1 MAWASHAAVVNGT
14 AAGIFEPDKNITREQ
29 LAVMMYRYAEYLG
42 LDMSVKNDSHD
53 FADSSEISSYAKK
66 ATAWAYENGIMTGKS
81 GNRIDPAG
89 NASRAE
95 VAAVMTRFVKL
106 ISNK

>member
-1 MAWASHAAVVNGT
+1 
-14 AAGIFEPDKNITREQ
+14 
-29 LAVMMYRYAEYLG
+29 MMYRYAEYLG